1 MRSRFMPTGDRVN
14 VPDIKNTTEYGK
26 LFEEEIFQSKIRA
39 KREYE
44 AKLQEYLDQVKVVDD
59 FIFKALDNISISL
72 QNSKSPD
79 PNMLSELKK
88 LRISIKF
95 DTNYKESI
103 DPLNEAMLWIKAT

>member
-1 MRSRFMPTGDRVN
+1 MPTGDRVN
-14 VPDIKNTTEYGK
+14 VPDIRNTTEYGK

-72 QNSKSPD
+72 QNSKTPD
-79 PNMLSELKK
+79 PSMLSELKK

-95 DTNYKESI
+95 DTNYKECI